1 MVVLVVGGEVAL
13 EVQAGLCS
21 PSSPSAHLGGVVGV
35 RVEELA
41 RAAAVLALEV
51 APVEVAPDPAAPDLV
66 VVQDPA
72 LEAALAPVVALA
84 AEAHWVAVA
93 PLRRAMVRM
102 AHMAIHQRVHQSR
115 QVIQIRPQSRH
126 RATWITTKSQTVK
139 MVRSAVAANQLG

>member
-1 MVVLVVGGEVAL
+1 M
-13 EVQAGLCS
+13 Q
-21 PSSPSAHLGGVVGV
+21 
-35 RVEELA
+35 VEELA

-66 VVQDPA
+66 VAPDPAAPDLVVVQGPA
-72 LEAALAPVVALA
+72 LEVALAPVVALA

-115 QVIQIRPQSRH
+115 QLIQIRPQSRH